1 MQRWIVMGVVAM
13 MLMLGGGVFAYST
26 YKQNRPHPMWVPLP
40 LNPALPGEKRQ
51 EILKELTAKLKDEAL
66 LLQVSKDLELPR
78 KLHLR
83 SDEEAAREVSKRLF
97 VKLGDVV
104 TPMGGTAPSLNVGVS
119 GKAKDAGISGE
130 IAMRLMQD
138 VWKILGI
145 KPPPRKDTF

>member
-1 MQRWIVMGVVAM
+1 M

-51 EILKELTAKLKDEAL
+51 EILKQLTSKLKDEAL
-66 LLQVSKDLELPR
+66 LIRVSKDLELPR
-78 KLHLR
+78 KLNLR
-83 SDEEAAREVSKRLF
+83 SDEEAAREISKRLF
-97 VKLGDVV
+97 VKLGDIT
-104 TPMGGTAPSLNVGVS
+104 TPMGGTAPSLNVGIT
-119 GKAKDAGISGE
+119 GKNKDSGISGE

-145 KPPPRKDTF
+145 KPPAKRDEF

>member
-13 MLMLGGGVFAYST
+13 MLMLGGGVFACSN

-66 LLQVSKDLELPR
+66 LIQLSKDLELPR
-78 KLHLR
+78 KLKLS
-83 SDEEAAREVSKRLF
+83 SDEEAASELGRRLF
-97 VKLGDVV
+97 VRLGGVA
-104 TPMGGTAPSLNVGVS
+104 TPMGGTAPSLDVGVS

-130 IAMRLMQD
+130 IAVRLMKD
-138 VWKILGI
+138 IWKFLGI
-145 KPPPRKDTF
+145 RPPPPKDKF

>member
-1 MQRWIVMGVVAM
+1 MR
-13 MLMLGGGVFAYST
+13 
-26 YKQNRPHPMWVPLP
+26 
-40 LNPALPGEKRQ
+40 
-51 EILKELTAKLKDEAL
+51 
-66 LLQVSKDLELPR
+66 
-78 KLHLR
+78 
-83 SDEEAAREVSKRLF
+83 
-97 VKLGDVV
+97 LGDVV